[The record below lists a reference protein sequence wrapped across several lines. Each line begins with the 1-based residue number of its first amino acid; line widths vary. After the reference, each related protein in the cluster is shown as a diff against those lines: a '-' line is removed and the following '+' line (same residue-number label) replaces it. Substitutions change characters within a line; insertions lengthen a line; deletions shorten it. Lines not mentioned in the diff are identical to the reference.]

1 MDWIRRL
8 EVRERTALSKTL
20 VMGVDLGIK
29 LEKQCYIELT
39 VTNWIWSRDKTESD
53 IEEEVDNTVYWL
65 VCYYGL
71 MPRPP
76 PARQFICW
84 NPNA

>member
-29 LEKQCYIELT
+29 LEKQCCIELT

-71 MPRPP
+71 MPPP
-76 PARQFICW
+76 PAHQFICW